1 MTGALRIAAAV
12 ATLLAATPGQQGET
26 RPSRS
31 APPFAG
37 VASRE
42 NRPATPVEA
51 FADAVHAGDAST
63 AAAALDGALRA
74 RAGRGDALRATLDVA
89 RAVGRTDLWL
99 AGAAAAADADP
110 SDAFAS
116 YVVGWAFQ
124 RAKLLR
130 RAEPYLARAATAA
143 PSVWDYAR
151 DYATNA
157 FLRFDRAESRRRAA
171 AAPASPERD
180 RYLADLDAPPPESG
194 AGRAIAALV
203 LSLASAAAVGAF
215 LRRRL

>member
-1 MTGALRIAAAV
+1 MIRALRFAV
-12 ATLLAATPGQQGET
+12 AVAALLATAPGQHEET

-51 FADAVHAGDAST
+51 FADAVHAGDS
-63 AAAALDGALRA
+63 AAATAALDGALRA

-89 RAVGRTDLWL
+89 RAAGRTDLWL

-116 YVVGWAFQ
+116 YVVGWAYQ

-130 RAEPYLARAATAA
+130 RAEPYLARAASAA
-143 PSVWDYAR
+143 PGVWDYAR

-157 FLRFDRAESRRRAA
+157 FLRFDRTESRRRAA

-180 RYLADLDAPPPESG
+180 RFLADLDAPPPETDAGG
-194 AGRAIAALV
+194 AAATLA
-203 LSLASAAAVGAF
+203 LSLAAAAAVGAL